1 MKFIVDDEWKCSKFF
16 ETVYDDDGNLNNILV
31 VEPVTNVD
39 DEENVN
45 QKHGTFLE
53 NNRDSDHEIETN
65 VDQIDND
72 EEDTYEDVQIETTEN
87 NESLGSDLDTVKDYL
102 NEVEAV
108 SDDVI
113 KATLKW
119 IGSGKS
125 LIKLN
130 MFWTLD

>member
-1 MKFIVDDEWKCSKFF
+1 MKFIVDGEWKCSKFF
-16 ETVYDDDGNLNNILV
+16 ETVHDDDGNLNNILV

-39 DEENVN
+39 DEETVN

-53 NNRDSDHEIETN
+53 NNRDPDHEIETN

-72 EEDTYEDVQIETTEN
+72 EEDTNEDVQIETTEN

-119 IGSGKS
+119 IGSGKG
-125 LIKLN
+125 LIKLY
-130 MFWTLD
+130 MFCTLD